1 MSPILVLAC
10 VGVLAVAATV
20 TLAVLIIGIQRGDRR
35 HLASGPRS
43 ASDAFARR
51 ILLGVRYP
59 EQPTE
64 SATEKETAT
73 EKRWPNA

>member
-1 MSPILVLAC
+1 MSPILVLAG

-20 TLAVLIIGIQRGDRR
+20 TLVVLIIGIQRGDRR

-51 ILLGVRYP
+51 LLLGVRYP
-59 EQPTE
+59 PPPTE
-64 SATEKETAT
+64 SAPEKECVP
-73 EKRWPNA
+73 EKKWPNV